1 VSEVNVRGLAHLLVV
16 YIVWGSTYFAIRI
29 AVREGSGFPPFYM
42 AGTRI
47 LIASCILFLLC
58 LARGKSLKPTKRD
71 VQVFAASG
79 VLLWFGGNG
88 LVSWS
93 EMRAAS
99 GYAAILVGS
108 QPLWTMFLESV
119 IDRHRPTWRTIAALV
134 VGLAGIIVLNYPVLR
149 HPTRD
154 QLSPA
159 IALIVAVMLW
169 GTGMMLQKRRPVS
182 LSGEANSAYQLLFG
196 GVALLLAALI
206 TREPKPAPTPEAL
219 AAWGYL
225 IIFGSVIAFTSFVKV
240 LQMLPMNVVTTYAYV
255 NPVIAVILG
264 ALFIHE
270 PITQWTVAGSALTL
284 LGVAGV
290 FHEQQHR
297 KQQRKEIA
305 AKAATH

>member
-1 VSEVNVRGLAHLLVV
+1 VNVRGLAHLLVV
-16 YIVWGSTYFAIRI
+16 YIVWGSTYLAIRI

-47 LIASCILFLLC
+47 LIASMILFLLC
-58 LARGKSLKPTKRD
+58 LARGKSLRPTRGD

-119 IDRHRPTWRTIAALV
+119 IDRRRPTWRMIAALV
-134 VGLAGIIVLNYPVLR
+134 LGMLGIIVLNYQVLK
-149 HPTRD
+149 HPSRD
-154 QLSPA
+154 QLAPA

-169 GTGMMLQKRRPVS
+169 GSGMMLQKRRPVS

-196 GVALLLAALI
+196 GFALLIAALV
-206 TREPKPAPTPEAL
+206 TREAKPTPTPQAL

-225 IIFGSVIAFTSFVKV
+225 IVFGSVIAFTSFVKV
-240 LQMLPMNVVTTYAYV
+240 LQMLPLNVVTTYSYV

-270 PITQWTVAGSALTL
+270 PITRWTVAGSALTL

-290 FHEQQHR
+290 FHEQQ
-297 KQQRKEIA
+297 QRRAQA
-305 AKAATH
+305 AAALRAVAERS

>member
-1 VSEVNVRGLAHLLVV
+1 VNVRGLAHLLVV
-16 YIVWGSTYFAIRI
+16 YIVWGSTYLAIRI

-47 LIASCILFLLC
+47 LIASLILFLLC
-58 LARGKSLKPTKRD
+58 LARGKSLKPTRGD
-71 VQVFAASG
+71 VKVFAASG

-119 IDRHRPTWRTIAALV
+119 IDRRRPTWRMIAALV
-134 VGLAGIIVLNYPVLR
+134 LGMLGIIVLNYQVLK

-154 QLSPA
+154 QLAPA
-159 IALIVAVMLW
+159 VALIFAVMLW
-169 GTGMMLQKRRPVS
+169 GSGMMLQKRRPVS

-196 GVALLLAALI
+196 AVALLIAALI
-206 TREPKPAPTPEAL
+206 TREPKPTPTPEAL

-225 IIFGSVIAFTSFVKV
+225 IVFGSVIAFTSFVKV

-264 ALFIHE
+264 AMFIHE
-270 PITQWTVAGSALTL
+270 PITRWTVAGSALTL

-290 FHEQQHR
+290 FHEQQ
-297 KQQRKEIA
+297 QRR
-305 AKAATH
+305 AKASALRAAAAEHP

>member
-1 VSEVNVRGLAHLLVV
+1 VNVRGFAHLLVV
-16 YIVWGSTYFAIRI
+16 YIVWGSTYLAIRI

-47 LIASCILFLLC
+47 LIASAILFGLC
-58 LARGKSLKPTKRD
+58 LLRGKSLQPTKRD
-71 VQVFAASG
+71 IQVFAASG

-119 IDRHRPTWRTIAALV
+119 LDRRRPTGRMIAALIL
-134 VGLAGIIVLNYPVLR
+134 GLAGIVVLNFQVLQ

-154 QLSPA
+154 QLAPA

-169 GTGMMLQKRRPVS
+169 GSGMMLQKRRPVS

-196 GVALLLAALI
+196 GVALLIAGLI
-206 TREPKPAPTPEAL
+206 TREAKPTPTPQAL

-240 LQMLPMNVVTTYAYV
+240 LQMLPINVVTTYSYV

-270 PITQWTVAGSALTL
+270 PITRWTVAGSALTL

-297 KQQRKEIA
+297 KQQRREIA
-305 AKAATH
+305 AKAAAH